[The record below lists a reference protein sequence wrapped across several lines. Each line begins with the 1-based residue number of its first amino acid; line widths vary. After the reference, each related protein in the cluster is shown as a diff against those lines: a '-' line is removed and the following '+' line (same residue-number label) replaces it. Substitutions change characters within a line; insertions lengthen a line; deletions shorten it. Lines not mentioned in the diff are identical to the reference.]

1 MQYSKLCET
10 YEELEKNPSRLRKTE
25 ILSEFLNKLKKEK
38 NKEII
43 YLLQGRVFPDYEEK
57 ELGISTQITIKALS
71 RATGIVEENIVKK
84 WKKIGDLGEV
94 AEEITKSKKQSTLF
108 SKELSTEKV
117 LENIKKLPELT
128 GKGTVDRKLS
138 LISELLTSASP
149 IEAKYIARTILND
162 MRIGVGEGTLRDAII
177 SSCFPDKEKKE
188 ASQKIQSAYD
198 KSNDFA
204 EIFEKA
210 CKGYKELEKIEL
222 NPGKPLRVMLALK
235 AENIAD
241 GFERAGTPACFEYK
255 YDGFRMLINKDKKGE
270 IKVFTRRLDE
280 VTKQFPEVKEYVT
293 MFVKAETFIID
304 TEAVGYNPK
313 TKKYT
318 SFQDISQRIKRK
330 YDIEQMQK
338 ELPIEINAFDILYYN
353 GKSLIDEPFSKRT
366 EILRKIVK
374 NEKWKFKPS
383 EQLIT
388 SDLKEAEKF
397 YAKSLK
403 EGEEGVMIKNLS
415 SPYHPGARV
424 GHMLKLKPASNEMDL
439 VITGAEYGTGKRGGW
454 MSSFDVSCR
463 DEETGKFLEIGK
475 VGTGIKEKT
484 KEESGDQDGVSFDEL
499 TELLK
504 PLIIS
509 EDGKNVK
516 IKPKIII
523 TVVYQEIQQS
533 PSYSSGFALRFP
545 RLTALR
551 LDRKTSDIATIEEV
565 KEAHKKAFLRRQ
577 F

>member
-1 MQYSKLCET
+1 MLYSKICET
-10 YEELEKNPSRLRKTE
+10 YKELEENPSRLKKTE
-25 ILSEFLNKLKKEK
+25 ILAGFLNKLKKEK

-57 ELGISTQITIKALS
+57 ELGISSQITIKALS
-71 RATGIVEENIVKK
+71 KATGIAEESIVKK

-94 AEEITKSKKQSTLF
+94 AEEITKTKKQSTLF
-108 SKELSTEKV
+108 SKELSTDHV

-138 LISELLTSASP
+138 LISELLTSAAP

-162 MRIGVGEGTLRDAII
+162 LRIGVGEGTLRDAII
-177 SSCFPDKEKKE
+177 ESCFADKDKKE
-188 ASQKIQSAYD
+188 ASEKIQSAYD

-210 CKGYKELEKIEL
+210 AIGYKELEKIEL

-235 AENIAD
+235 AENIED
-241 GFERAGTPACFEYK
+241 GFERVGKPACFEYK

-280 VTKQFPEVKEYVT
+280 VTKQFPEVKEYVKN
-293 MFVKAETFIID
+293 FVKADTFIID
-304 TEAVGYNPK
+304 TEAVGYNHK
-313 TKKYT
+313 TKRYT

-366 EILRKIVK
+366 ELLRKIIK
-374 NEKWKFKPS
+374 EERWKFRTS

-388 SDLKEAEKF
+388 SDEKQAQKF
-397 YAKSLK
+397 YEKALK
-403 EGEEGVMIKNLS
+403 DGQEGVMIKNLS
-415 SPYHPGARV
+415 SPYKPGARV
-424 GHMLKLKPASNEMDL
+424 GYMLKLKPASNEFDL

-463 DEETGKFLEIGK
+463 NEETGEFLEIGK

-484 KEESGDQDGVSFDEL
+484 KEESGNEDGVSFEEL

-504 PLIIS
+504 PLIIK
-509 EDGKNVK
+509 EEGKSVK
-516 IKPKIII
+516 IKPKIVI
-523 TVVYQEIQQS
+523 TVVFQEVQQS

-545 RLTALR
+545 RLTSLR
-551 LDRKTSDIATIEEV
+551 LDRTTSDIATLEEV
-565 KEAHKKAFLRRQ
+565 KESHKRAFLKRQ

>member
-1 MQYSKLCET
+1 MQYSKICET
-10 YEELEKNPSRLRKTE
+10 YKELEENPSRLKKTE
-25 ILSEFLNKLKKEK
+25 ILAGFLNNLKKEK

-71 RATGIVEENIVKK
+71 KATGIVEENIVKK

-94 AEEITKSKKQSTLF
+94 TEEITRTKKQSTLF
-108 SKELSTEKV
+108 SKELSIDKV
-117 LENIKKLPELT
+117 LENIRKLPELT
-128 GKGTVDRKLS
+128 GKGTVDRKLD

-162 MRIGVGEGTLRDAII
+162 LRIGVGEGTLRDAII
-177 SSCFPDKEKKE
+177 GSCFPDKDKKE
-188 ASQKIQSAYD
+188 ASEKIQSAYD

-204 EIFEKA
+204 EVFEKA
-210 CKGYKELEKIEL
+210 CIGYKELEKIEL

-241 GFERAGTPACFEYK
+241 GFERVGKPACFEYK

-280 VTKQFPEVKEYVT
+280 VTKQFPEVKEYVKNA
-293 MFVKAETFIID
+293 VKADTFIID

-330 YDIEQMQK
+330 HGIEQMQK

-353 GKSLIDEPFSKRT
+353 GKSFIDEPFSKRT
-366 EILRKIVK
+366 ELLRKIIK
-374 NEKWKFKPS
+374 TEKWKFRTS

-388 SDLKEAEKF
+388 SDEKEAEKF

-403 EGEEGVMIKNLS
+403 EGEEGVMIKNLF

-424 GHMLKLKPASNEMDL
+424 GHMLKLKPASNELDL

-463 DEETGKFLEIGK
+463 DEETGHFLEIGK

-484 KEESGDQDGVSFDEL
+484 KEESGNENGVSFDEL

-504 PLIIS
+504 PLIVS
-509 EDGKNVK
+509 EDGKTVK
-516 IKPKIII
+516 VKPKIII
-523 TVVYQEIQQS
+523 TVVFQEIQQS

-551 LDRKTSDIATIEEV
+551 LDRKPGDIATLEEV
-565 KEAHKKAFLRRQ
+565 KTAYKRELLKREF
-577 F
+577 

>member
-1 MQYSKLCET
+1 MKYSKLCET
-10 YEELEKNPSRLRKTE
+10 YEELEKNPSRLKKTE
-25 ILSEFLNKLKKEK
+25 ILAEFLNKLKKEK

-71 RATGIVEENIVKK
+71 KAVGMPEENIVKK
-84 WKKIGDLGEV
+84 WKKIGDLGKV

-108 SKELSTEKV
+108 SKELSIDKV
-117 LENIKKLPELT
+117 LDNIKKLPELT
-128 GKGTVDRKLS
+128 GKGTVDRKLA

-177 SSCFPDKEKKE
+177 SSCFPDKDKKE
-188 ASQKIQSAYD
+188 ASEKIQSAYD

-204 EIFEKA
+204 EIFERA
-210 CKGYKELEKIEL
+210 VIGYKELEKIEL

-235 AENIAD
+235 AENIVD
-241 GFERAGTPACFEYK
+241 GFERAGKPACFEYK
-255 YDGFRMLINKDKKGE
+255 YDGFRMLITKDKKGN

-280 VTKQFPEVKEYVT
+280 VTKQFPEVKEYVQN
-293 MFVKAETFIID
+293 FVNAETFIID

-330 YDIEQMQK
+330 YDIEQTQK

-374 NEKWKFKPS
+374 NEKWKFKTS

-388 SDLKEAEKF
+388 SDEKQAEKF
-397 YAKSLK
+397 YEKSLK

-415 SPYHPGARV
+415 SPYKPGARV
-424 GHMLKLKPASNEMDL
+424 GYMLKLKPASNEFDL

-454 MSSFDVSCR
+454 MSSFDISCR

-484 KEESGDQDGVSFDEL
+484 KEESGNEDGVSFEEL
-499 TELLK
+499 TNLLK
-504 PLIIS
+504 PFIFS
-509 EDGKNVK
+509 EDGKTVK
-516 IKPKIII
+516 VKPKIVI

-551 LDRKTSDIATIEEV
+551 LDRKTSDIATLEEV
-565 KEAHKKAFLRRQ
+565 KETHKQAFLRRQ